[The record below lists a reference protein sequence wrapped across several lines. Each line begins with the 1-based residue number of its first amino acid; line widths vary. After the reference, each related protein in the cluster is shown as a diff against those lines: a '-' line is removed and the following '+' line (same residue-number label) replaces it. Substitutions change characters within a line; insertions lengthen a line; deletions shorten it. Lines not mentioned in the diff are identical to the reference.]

1 MTVRLNKQL
10 KTGEIRCQDC
20 GSRNV
25 IYSNGDLSF
34 ELTNDLVR
42 KNIIES
48 ICESIRLY
56 NSQVLE
62 LQQMIDA
69 KQIELNEKMNKLP
82 VPMANILI
90 YTDTIK
96 SYEEDEKHL
105 SELYDKKA
113 FLEAEIESEQRI
125 QNLNANTQFKTKE
138 TILANMNF
146 FYKLLDPDG
155 TQEFKDFFAT
165 RNMTFSG
172 SEEQEYYFSRTLA
185 IFWYLRHDF
194 PIIMDCFRKGELS
207 TKKENTMIEEYKKT
221 NNQVILSSTLKDEEY
236 SSGTKYYS
244 IPGVTAINYEPNPN
258 SHILQEGNCD
268 AFMKLVSSFGVVF

>member
-1 MTVRLNKQL
+1 M
-10 KTGEIRCQDC
+10 
-20 GSRNV
+20 
-25 IYSNGDLSF
+25 
-34 ELTNDLVR
+34 
-42 KNIIES
+42 KNS
-48 ICESIRLY
+48 
-56 NSQVLE
+56 
-62 LQQMIDA
+62 
-69 KQIELNEKMNKLP
+69 
-82 VPMANILI
+82 
-90 YTDTIK
+90 
-96 SYEEDEKHL
+96 L

-113 FLEAEIESEQRI
+113 FLEAEIESEQRM
-125 QNLNANTQFKTKE
+125 QDVNASMQSETKE
-138 TILANMNF
+138 TILASMNF
-146 FYKLLDPDG
+146 FYKLVDPDG

-185 IFWYLRHDF
+185 VFWFLRHDF

-258 SHILQEGNCD
+258 SHILQKGNCD
-268 AFMKLVSSFGVVF
+268 TFMELVSSFGVML